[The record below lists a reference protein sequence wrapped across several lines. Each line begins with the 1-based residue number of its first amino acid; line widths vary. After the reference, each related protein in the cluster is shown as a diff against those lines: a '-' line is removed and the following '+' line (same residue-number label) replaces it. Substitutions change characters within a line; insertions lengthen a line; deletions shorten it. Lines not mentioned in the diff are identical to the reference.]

1 MKYNLLGQLGPE
13 GQINSDAPE
22 GGEYIYDNPPGQG
35 NNPGIS
41 APTPSP
47 GGEEVT
53 TETETETPNYFDIYT
68 NLLNKTEDLLNRQ
81 VTQDDT
87 QDIQAFVPTIDQAG
101 QLVPYMRGKGNLLQV
116 YTDTWAETGT
126 ANLALQ
132 AVRDS
137 DEY

>member
-47 GGEEVT
+47 GVEEVT
-53 TETETETPNYFDIYT
+53 TENETETPNYFDIYT
-68 NLLNKTEDLLNRQ
+68 NLLNKTEEIHDYYKNLMCQ
-81 VTQDDT
+81 KTYVDT
-87 QDIQAFVPTIDQAG
+87 IYGCID
-101 QLVPYMRGKGNLLQV
+101 
-116 YTDTWAETGT
+116 E
-126 ANLALQ
+126 
-132 AVRDS
+132 
-137 DEY
+137 

>member
-68 NLLNKTEDLLNRQ
+68 NL
-81 VTQDDT
+81 
-87 QDIQAFVPTIDQAG
+87 
-101 QLVPYMRGKGNLLQV
+101 
-116 YTDTWAETGT
+116 
-126 ANLALQ
+126 
-132 AVRDS
+132 
-137 DEY
+137 